1 MKRQPH
7 EKPILIV
14 IAGPNGS
21 GKTSFAKQILNHKWY
36 KDCIFINPDEI
47 ALVKY
52 GDWNS
57 QDAVLKAAQYA
68 EKVREKYLQKQQSLA
83 FETVFSSPPKV
94 DYVKRAIKAGFFVRL
109 FFIGTDSP
117 FINVN
122 RVGLRVAEGGHS
134 VPLQKIFPRYHKSL
148 ANLGSILQVV
158 HRGYVYDNSFD
169 YEFPKLQV
177 RTELGILKKTY
188 QTNHDWAEQIR
199 KYFKDSQQLN
209 GQI

>member
-21 GKTSFAKQILNHKWY
+21 GKTSFSLQIRSHRWY
-36 KDCIFINPDEI
+36 QDCIFINPDEI
-47 ALVKY
+47 ALKKY

-57 QDAVLKAAQYA
+57 HDAVLKAAQYA
-68 EKVREKYLQKQQSLA
+68 ERVREKYLQRQQSLA

-94 DYVKRAIKAGFFVRL
+94 DYVKRAIKADFFVRF

-117 FINVN
+117 TINVN
-122 RVGLRVAEGGHS
+122 RIGQRVAEGGHS
-134 VPLQKIFPRYHKSL
+134 VPLQKIFSRYTKSL
-148 ANLGSILQVV
+148 TNLAQILQVV
-158 HRGYVYDNSFD
+158 HRGYIFDNSID
-169 YEFPKLQV
+169 DEIPKLQF
-177 RTELGILKKTY
+177 RTEFGTLKKTY

-209 GQI
+209 